1 MKRFA
6 NTICATAG
14 SKAMTI
20 IVVRTAKGL
29 AKQISLTSLASAA
42 IPGALGICTKAS
54 PCGRKEKVTPHA
66 VRTEFLASSQRIKAR
81 ALGSSPLFMS
91 KRCQSASF
99 QGPLPRVFAD
109 SAALVIPRNVP
120 PPVAVSVTI
129 AIIIVLSII
138 IVDAPPPV
146 SIVFTMICAL
156 NSICLRDHAQLLAD
170 L

>member
-42 IPGALGICTKAS
+42 IPGALGICTKVLTLWAQREGHAS
-54 PCGRKEKVTPHA
+54 RRAHGIFGEQPENKGEGSWVLAFIHTTSLRK
-66 VRTEFLASSQRIKAR
+66 S
-81 ALGSSPLFMS
+81 
-91 KRCQSASF
+91 
-99 QGPLPRVFAD
+99 
-109 SAALVIPRNVP
+109 LVIPRNVP